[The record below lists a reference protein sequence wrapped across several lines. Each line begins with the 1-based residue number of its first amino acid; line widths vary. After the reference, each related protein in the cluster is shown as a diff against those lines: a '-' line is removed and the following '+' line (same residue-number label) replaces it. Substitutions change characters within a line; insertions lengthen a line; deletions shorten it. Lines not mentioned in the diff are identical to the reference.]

1 MSPRKQKKKL
11 LKGKRRSPLKTRKM
25 ADKTQGRLVP
35 VECDQERMEW
45 LEAQYWACLTE
56 LVWQRIQRLKNEAC
70 YGCSHRKSGK
80 EHHRVCMLSDA
91 DLIELFLEVARST
104 VRCKEVMLAWRN
116 RVAPLTP
123 AEFRK
128 FGEPWFMLV
137 HGDLAHS
144 LRKLRR
150 LMMEEEECCN
160 VVEVE
165 GDDVTD
171 AEMLEAVEQL
181 EALVSDD
188 DDDEL
193 SDDAL
198 LRAEAEVLGND
209 GAEVVWCPDT
219 FLELFDLF
227 TS

>member
-1 MSPRKQKKKL
+1 M
-11 LKGKRRSPLKTRKM
+11 
-25 ADKTQGRLVP
+25 P
-35 VECDQERMEW
+35 VESDQERMEW
-45 LEAQYWACLTE
+45 LEAQYWACLAE

-80 EHHRVCMLSDA
+80 EHHRVCMLADA
-91 DLIELFLEVARST
+91 DLIERFLEVARST

-171 AEMLEAVEQL
+171 TEMLEAVEQL

-188 DDDEL
+188 DDELSDDALLEAVEQLEALVSDDDEL

-198 LRAEAEVLGND
+198 LRAEAEVLDND